1 MWEILYGKTISYNQK
16 LDMSNLGLLLCYRD
30 LRPAVNKEAPQCYVN
45 LMRKCW
51 DKNSEKRSSAKEL
64 CEIFEKWQ
72 NDEGILLELNES
84 NSLLENIEDSY
95 YENMFNDGSKF
106 INTLEITEKLS
117 EMILVS
123 KGIGFTDVPD
133 DF

>member
-16 LDMSNLGLLLCYRD
+16 LDI
-30 LRPAVNKEAPQCYVN
+30 PAINKEAPQCYVN

-51 DKNSEKRSSAKEL
+51 DKNSEKRSSAKDL

-72 NDEGILLELNES
+72 NDESVLLELNES
-84 NSLLENIEDSY
+84 KSLLEDIEDSY
-95 YENMFNDGSKF
+95 YEYMFKDGSKF
-106 INTLEITEKLS
+106 INTREITEKLS

-123 KGIGFTDVPD
+123 KGVDLIDVPD
-133 DF
+133 DD